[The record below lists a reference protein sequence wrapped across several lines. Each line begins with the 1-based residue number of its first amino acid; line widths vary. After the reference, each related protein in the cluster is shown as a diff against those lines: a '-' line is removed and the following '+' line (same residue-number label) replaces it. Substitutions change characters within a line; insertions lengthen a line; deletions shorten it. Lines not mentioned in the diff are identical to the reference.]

1 MTVSFSNVPSNLRV
15 PLFYAE
21 MDNSQANTATATQ
34 RTLII
39 GQQLDSAT
47 LSTPNIPAL
56 EASASTVGGLC
67 GYGSI
72 LHNMMAAYLANDTAG
87 EIYILPIADGDD
99 LVAASGTIA
108 ITTPPTAAGTVALY
122 IGGTRI
128 QISVTSTDTV
138 SVIASDL
145 ATAINAATALPL
157 TASAS
162 AGVITLTAKNK
173 GALGNDI
180 DIRLNYLGSAGGEK
194 TPSGLGVTITAMSGG
209 TGSPSLDD
217 ALANLGDKTF
227 DFIINPYTDTT
238 SLNAVKSLLSD
249 NTGRWSYSSQLYG
262 HSLGVLF
269 GTYGELTAAGEARNN
284 QHESIIGVYDS
295 PSTPWVWAAACYG
308 AMATSLRNDPGRPVQ
323 TLTVSGVL
331 APPLASRF
339 EMTERNNLLYSG
351 ISTTTVSDDGTV
363 TLENVIT
370 TYQTN
375 SYGDADDSYL
385 EIETMFLLM
394 YVTRYLRS
402 VVTSK
407 YARMKLAASGTK
419 FASGAAIV
427 TPNIIRAELI
437 AQYSTLETNGF
448 VQDSTG
454 FASGL
459 IVEQNSSNPNRVDV
473 LWPGVLINQ
482 MRVFALLNQFRL
494 QASS

>member
-194 TPSGLGVTITAMSGG
+194 RRPG
-209 TGSPSLDD
+209 
-217 ALANLGDKTF
+217 
-227 DFIINPYTDTT
+227 
-238 SLNAVKSLLSD
+238 
-249 NTGRWSYSSQLYG
+249 
-262 HSLGVLF
+262 
-269 GTYGELTAAGEARNN
+269 
-284 QHESIIGVYDS
+284 
-295 PSTPWVWAAACYG
+295 WA
-308 AMATSLRNDPGRPVQ
+308 
-323 TLTVSGVL
+323 
-331 APPLASRF
+331 
-339 EMTERNNLLYSG
+339 
-351 ISTTTVSDDGTV
+351 
-363 TLENVIT
+363 
-370 TYQTN
+370 
-375 SYGDADDSYL
+375 
-385 EIETMFLLM
+385 
-394 YVTRYLRS
+394 
-402 VVTSK
+402 
-407 YARMKLAASGTK
+407 
-419 FASGAAIV
+419 
-427 TPNIIRAELI
+427 
-437 AQYSTLETNGF
+437 
-448 VQDSTG
+448 
-454 FASGL
+454 
-459 IVEQNSSNPNRVDV
+459 
-473 LWPGVLINQ
+473 
-482 MRVFALLNQFRL
+482 
-494 QASS
+494 